1 MKDIKK
7 ALSEYTVPV
16 DESEWQ
22 QIAADARLVKYNRGR
37 RIRRWASWGGC
48 AIVAMAG
55 LVAGTLWLH
64 RSAQPTSTDAPAPI
78 VTTEE
83 AVQQTPALTSQPD
96 VATMTTNRVS
106 ATTSTPSVE
115 TPSPTTVPS
124 ATTPEFIV
132 ATATTPTVAATTAVN
147 PSHNP
152 SMADLTQPATP
163 VNETKTAR
171 LVDNP
176 VRVSEPTTE
185 ITEEILLPKSS
196 SEPAEEASSNYQ
208 IFVPNSFTP
217 DGNGTNDLFM
227 PKADF
232 IVQDY
237 EINIFSRSGQRVF
250 TSRSI
255 EQGWDGYSHGTLLP
269 GGAYMYVIR
278 YTDPDGNAKTLKGQV
293 VLLK

>member
-37 RIRRWASWGGC
+37 RIRRWATWGGC
-48 AIVAMAG
+48 AMVAIAG
-55 LVAGTLWLH
+55 LVAGSLWMH
-64 RSAQPTSTDAPAPI
+64 KSAQPTSEGTSAPMVTVEEPAPQAPALSNQPGAVVPTANNASTPTGTSPVEAPSLATAPTTPI
-78 VTTEE
+78 SEPAVSPVTVTT
-83 AVQQTPALTSQPD
+83 PTS
-96 VATMTTNRVS
+96 VV
-106 ATTSTPSVE
+106 TSTP
-115 TPSPTTVPS
+115 TL
-124 ATTPEFIV
+124 A
-132 ATATTPTVAATTAVN
+132 N
-147 PSHNP
+147 Q
-152 SMADLTQPATP
+152 TQPAP
-163 VNETKTAR
+163 VVNETKTIR
-171 LVDNP
+171 LVDEP
-176 VRVSEPTTE
+176 IRVSKPATETTE
-185 ITEEILLPKSS
+185 EVLAPKSS
-196 SEPAEEASSNYQ
+196 SGSPEEASNSYQ